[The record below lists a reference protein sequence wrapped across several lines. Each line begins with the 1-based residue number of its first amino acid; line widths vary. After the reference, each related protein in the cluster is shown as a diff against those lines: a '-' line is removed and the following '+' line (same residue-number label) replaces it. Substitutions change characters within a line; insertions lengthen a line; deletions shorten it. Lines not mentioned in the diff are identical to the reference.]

1 MDVNTHPAPPAS
13 APADS
18 FADLVEAI
26 AASRDRQAF
35 GQLFQH
41 FAPRIKGY
49 LIRLGCDGGQAEE
62 LAQEALLVVW
72 QKAATF
78 DRRQSAVSTWLFTIA
93 RNKRIDAIRRL
104 RRPELDPEDPAL
116 RPATPEQA
124 DEVLQAAQSA
134 DRLRAA
140 LATLP
145 DDQRQLLDLAF
156 FQEKS
161 HSDISVETGIPLGTV
176 KSRIRL
182 AMQRIRK
189 VIDGA

>member
-1 MDVNTHPAPPAS
+1 MDVNTQPAPPTS
-13 APADS
+13 TPTDGL
-18 FADLVEAI
+18 ADLVEAI
-26 AASRDRQAF
+26 ASTRDKQAF
-35 GQLFQH
+35 AQLFQH

-49 LIRLGCDGGQAEE
+49 LIRQGCDGGQAEE

-72 QKAATF
+72 RKAETF

-116 RPATPEQA
+116 QPSAPAQA

-134 DRLRAA
+134 DRLRLA

-145 DDQRQLLDLAF
+145 ADQRQLLDLAF
-156 FQEKS
+156 FQDKS
-161 HSDISVETGIPLGTV
+161 HSDIAEETGLPLGTV

-189 VIDGA
+189 IIEGQ

>member
-1 MDVNTHPAPPAS
+1 MTLPAEPSHPAALS
-13 APADS
+13 AEA

-26 AASRDRQAF
+26 AAVRDRQAF
-35 GQLFQH
+35 ARLFQH
-41 FAPRIKGY
+41 FAPRIKSY
-49 LIRLGCDGGQAEE
+49 LVRLGCDGAQAEE

-93 RNKRIDAIRRL
+93 RNKRIDAIRRS

-116 RPATPEQA
+116 QPARPDQA
-124 DEVLQAAQSA
+124 DEVLSAAQSA
-134 DRLRAA
+134 DRLRTA

-145 DDQRQLLDLAF
+145 EDQRRLLDLAF

-161 HSDISVETGIPLGTV
+161 HSDISGETGIPLGTV

-189 VIDGA
+189 VIEGD